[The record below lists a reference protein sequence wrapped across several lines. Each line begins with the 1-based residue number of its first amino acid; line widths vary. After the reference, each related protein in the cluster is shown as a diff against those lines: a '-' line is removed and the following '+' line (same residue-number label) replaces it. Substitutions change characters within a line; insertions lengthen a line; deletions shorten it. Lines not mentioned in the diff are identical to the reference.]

1 MQVDFEKLY
10 KEDVNNYIDIVQR
23 YSILIENDHIEAFEL
38 MKDSL
43 VVWDRF
49 TVIRA
54 DVLKILGRGECVW
67 LKKSL
72 EDKINILEEI
82 HRDVR
87 ATFLRAKDGLR
98 VYRD

>member
-1 MQVDFEKLY
+1 MQINFDEEY
-10 KEDVNNYIDIVQR
+10 KEDVNNYSDILTR
-23 YSILIENDHIEAFEL
+23 YARLSESDHVSAFKL
-38 MKDSL
+38 MKDCL
-43 VVWDRF
+43 IVWDRF

-54 DVLKILGRGECVW
+54 DTLKILGRGESVW

-72 EDKINILEEI
+72 EDKINILDEI

-87 ATFLRAKDGLR
+87 GTFLRAKDGLR